1 MYFNTN
7 AGLRPLVVSDEILH
21 EALDVMSGELTS
33 VHKSKLHGAFV
44 LIRRVDLHAI
54 DATLDGVAIQVYVLP
69 PWAPER

>member
-33 VHKSKLHGAFV
+33 VHGQGRQACSFCERIGV
-44 LIRRVDLHAI
+44 
-54 DATLDGVAIQVYVLP
+54 GVASAARAV
-69 PWAPER
+69 